1 VARIIGIDYGT
12 KRIGLAVTDPLQI
25 IANGLDT
32 VPSNQIFDFLD
43 QYIEAE
49 EVEAIVIGE
58 PMHLDGNPSQIAPV
72 VNEFVDKLSKRYP
85 GLKLYRQDERFTSAS
100 AKDIILAS
108 GVKKKKRRDKGLID
122 KVSAIL
128 ILQTFMES
136 RRL

>member
-1 VARIIGIDYGT
+1 MARIIGIDYGT

-32 VPSNQIFDFLD
+32 IPNHQIFDFLD
-43 QYIEAE
+43 RYMKEE

-58 PMHLDGNPSQIAPV
+58 PMHLDGNPSQIAPL
-72 VNEFVDKLSKRYP
+72 VNKFVDELAKRYP
-85 GLKLYRQDERFTSAS
+85 DLNLYRQDERFTSEN

>member
-1 VARIIGIDYGT
+1 MARIIGIDYGT

-32 VPSNQIFDFLD
+32 VPHNQIFDFLD
-43 QYIEAE
+43 RYIKTE

-58 PMHLDGNPSQIAPV
+58 PMHLDGNPSQIAPL
-72 VNEFVDKLSKRYP
+72 VNKFVDELSKRYP
-85 GLKLYRQDERFTSAS
+85 DLKLYRQDERFTSES

-108 GVKKKKRRDKGLID
+108 GAKKKKRRDKGLID
-122 KVSAIL
+122 KVSAIF
-128 ILQTFMES
+128 IFQTFMES

>member
-1 VARIIGIDYGT
+1 MSIDYGT
-12 KRIGLAVTDPLQI
+12 KRIGVAVTDPLQI

-32 VPSNQIFDFLD
+32 VSRDQIFNFLD
-43 QYIEAE
+43 QYIKEE

-72 VNEFVDKLSKRYP
+72 VNKFVAELSKRYP
-85 GLKLYRQDERFTSAS
+85 ELKLYRQDERFTSES

-108 GVKKKKRRDKGLID
+108 GAKKKKRRDKGLID